1 MISRMIFF
9 LILLSIFCIIT
20 AFSLAYKRSWQ
31 AKIIIWGL
39 FSVLLFSPIISFF
52 LIRIT
57 QYVTQDSWSG
67 ILGVYAFPLLEII
80 SILMIVIGCIGLI
93 KKKVTKKLEHREN

>member
-1 MISRMIFF
+1 MIFF
-9 LILLSIFCIIT
+9 LILLFSIFCIVT

-52 LIRIT
+52 LIKIP
-57 QYVTQDSWSG
+57 QYVTGNSWAG
-67 ILGVYAFPLLEII
+67 LIGMYAFPLLEII
-80 SILMIVIGCIGLI
+80 SILMIIIGCIGFI

>member
-1 MISRMIFF
+1 MIFF

-39 FSVLLFSPIISFF
+39 FSVPLFSPIISFF
-52 LIRIT
+52 LIKIT

-80 SILMIVIGCIGLI
+80 SILMIIIGCIGFI